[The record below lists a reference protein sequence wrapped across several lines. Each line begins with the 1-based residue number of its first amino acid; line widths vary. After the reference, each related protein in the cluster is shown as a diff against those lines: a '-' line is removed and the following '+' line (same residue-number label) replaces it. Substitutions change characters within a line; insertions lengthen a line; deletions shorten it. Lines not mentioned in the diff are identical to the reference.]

1 MARTKQ
7 TANTPWGERQKE
19 WSCRW
24 KREYAR
30 YSRVL
35 LGIETEWRRNP
46 PHRGIDEREF
56 KAYVFCNYRN
66 YQYYMQ
72 VS

>member
-7 TANTPWGERQKE
+7 TPSPGSRSQKLE
-19 WSCRW
+19 AIW

-30 YSRVL
+30 YSHEL
-35 LGIETEWRRNP
+35 LGIEMEWRRNP
-46 PHRGIDEREF
+46 PHRGIDQMEL

-66 YQYYMQ
+66 YNYYMQ

>member
-1 MARTKQ
+1 MARSKH
-7 TANTPWGERQKE
+7 TAGAGSRSQKE

-35 LGIETEWRRNP
+35 LGIEMEWRRNP
-46 PHRGIDEREF
+46 PHRGIVEREF